1 MFLDLKDSTLT
12 AEKLS
17 NLTYSNLIKEFIFD
31 ISDAIIIF
39 KGEIYQ
45 YVGDEI
51 VIVWPI
57 RGSNLNCIRCFF
69 KMNEIIEEKR
79 NIYKEKYNLQ
89 PEFKAGIHVGQ
100 VIVAEV
106 GKLKKEIVYHGD
118 VLNTTSRIEG
128 KCNELNQQLLISKDM
143 LQYISHANE
152 FIIED
157 KGEISLKETLASFKA
172 ILDGEYDHV
181 PEQAFYMVGGI
192 DEVAEKAKDMK

>member
-1 MFLDLKDSTLT
+1 MFLDLKDSTLI

-31 ISDAIIIF
+31 ISDAIIMF

-51 VIVWPI
+51 VVVWPI
-57 RGSNLNCIRCFF
+57 RASNLNCIRCFF
-69 KMNEIIEEKR
+69 KMIEIIEDKR

-143 LQYISHANE
+143 LQYISHENE

-157 KGEISLKETLASFKA
+157 KGEIALKGKSKKLRLYGVQ
-172 ILDGEYDHV
+172 I
-181 PEQAFYMVGGI
+181 
-192 DEVAEKAKDMK
+192 AKK